1 MKAQTGKVDR
11 HVESDSLEACAPEDL
26 SGRTVATLMIEPS
39 RGWIPLDFREIWQYR
54 ELFYFL
60 TWRDIKVRYKQ
71 TALGAAW
78 AVIQPFA
85 TMVVFT
91 VFFGKLAKVPS
102 DGIPYP
108 VFCFCALL
116 PWQLFAFALTQSSN
130 SLVTEARLIT
140 KVYFPRL
147 VVPLASVVA
156 GLVDFG
162 IAFVVLLGMMFYYG
176 IVPTVNV
183 MFLPLFI
190 LFAVM
195 AALAVGLW
203 LSALNVKFRDVRYAV
218 PFLTQFWMFASP
230 VAYSS
235 SLLPEQ
241 WRWVYGLNPMA
252 GVIEGFRWALLNR
265 ELSVEGLLGV
275 SVAMVALLFMGG
287 LYYFRKI
294 ERVFADIV

>member
-1 MKAQTGKVDR
+1 MPTQTKSQNISPSEFASPATD
-11 HVESDSLEACAPEDL
+11 SDGLPVL
-26 SGRTVATLMIEPS
+26 FIRPS
-39 RGWIPLDFREIWQYR
+39 RGWISLNLRDLWHYR
-54 ELFYFL
+54 DLLYFL
-60 TWRDIKVRYKQ
+60 TWREIKVRYKQ
-71 TALGAAW
+71 TVLGAAW
-78 AVIQPFA
+78 AVIQPFF

-91 VFFGKLAKVPS
+91 IFFGRLAKVPS

-108 VFCFCALL
+108 IFAYCALL

-130 SLVTEARLIT
+130 SLVSEARLIT

-147 VVPLASVVA
+147 IVPLASVIA

-162 IAFVVLLGMMFYYG
+162 IAFVVMIGMMAYYG

-183 MFLPLFI
+183 VFLPLFL
-190 LFAVM
+190 LFAVVT
-195 AALAVGLW
+195 ALAVGLW
-203 LSALNVKFRDVRYAV
+203 LSSLNVNYRDVRYTI
-218 PFLTQFWMFASP
+218 PFLTQFWLFASP

-265 ELSVEGLLGV
+265 ELAAGGMLGV
-275 SVAMVALLFMGG
+275 SVAIVGLLLVGG
-287 LYYFRKI
+287 LYYFRRV